1 LLARLIQGFPASHVH
16 TVLLVNR
23 NEPYQKK
30 LEVFGKT
37 LLRWELESEH
47 PRPPRMERIETRDAE
62 SPGGEMSTG
71 MASTAS
77 VLQAR
82 QASRTAAA
90 TPAVSLPAAAA
101 APRSDRA
108 DAALQDPWSAKVSA
122 VMPEMDAPAAPESV
136 TTSDAI
142 PTTAAPRSS
151 RLGWGLLLLLLVTL
165 AVVGVLNRE
174 RVAEEFVAL
183 QGYVS
188 GQRAPRPAADA
199 ASAEAGAAASTSGG
213 MSSTSQLP
221 VKPDDSLIPDKESI
235 IPPGPTASAPAPA
248 AAPIAVNAPAPA
260 AANPVATTPAAAPT
274 AAAAPAPA
282 SAVPPK
288 GAAVPAPAAAPPKPA
303 AETPTAPA
311 KSAATERETQLAQS
325 RQWVRDLPANG
336 WVLQHA
342 ALDSMEEAKA
352 AKAET
357 PGLGDAHIL
366 LTQRKTKGYYYIL
379 VTGPYPNRATAQ
391 DLMKKNS
398 SWAKAWLRGPKSMQ
412 QQFED

>member
-1 LLARLIQGFPASHVH
+1 
-16 TVLLVNR
+16 
-23 NEPYQKK
+23 
-30 LEVFGKT
+30 
-37 LLRWELESEH
+37 
-47 PRPPRMERIETRDAE
+47 
-62 SPGGEMSTG
+62 
-71 MASTAS
+71 
-77 VLQAR
+77 
-82 QASRTAAA
+82 
-90 TPAVSLPAAAA
+90 
-101 APRSDRA
+101 
-108 DAALQDPWSAKVSA
+108 
-122 VMPEMDAPAAPESV
+122 MPEMDAPAAPESV
-136 TTSDAI
+136 STSEAI
-142 PTTAAPRSS
+142 PTAAKPRSS

-248 AAPIAVNAPAPA
+248 AAPSAGNAPGSAPVPAATAVSPVATTPAPAPA
-260 AANPVATTPAAAPT
+260 AAVNPAAANAASPKG
-274 AAAAPAPA
+274 AAAPAPA
-282 SAVPPK
+282 AV
-288 GAAVPAPAAAPPKPA
+288 PPKPA

-391 DLMKKNS
+391 DLMKKNA